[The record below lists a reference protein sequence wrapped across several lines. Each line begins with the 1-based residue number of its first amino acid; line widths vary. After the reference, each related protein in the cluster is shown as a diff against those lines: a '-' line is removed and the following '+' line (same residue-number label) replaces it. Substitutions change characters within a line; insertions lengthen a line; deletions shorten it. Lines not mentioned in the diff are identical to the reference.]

1 MHPPTPPQTPPHPFD
16 PPSPPYPFWPRVFKV
31 HRLKFDDSGVVRCVD
46 NNQEQKTQRPH
57 IPITCTYSV
66 THATLLHLSL
76 TGVYKSE
83 QLLSQLGVGW
93 TPVGHQVDL
102 CFSWTSIGHQV
113 DFCHLW
119 TLDEDM
125 LDVGWTPVGLLCL
138 LDMRWTPV
146 GHQMPDTCRREQRP
160 LLEGIR
166 PVSRSLSVLGSGDDL
181 SSCYCSWWWW
191 RWTSRTPTILW
202 TTWVLWSVLSWLAR
216 REYHCWWWWTST
228 LHRKDSV
235 LQLTWVLWSA
245 LNLPRLILIP
255 STPRALLTALN
266 VWSAVKSEWLAI
278 GVGNVL
284 QWKVHSR
291 HWHPALFL
299 VKIHSAENLFFK
311 IQSDENLPVK
321 IQIQL
326 SYTFRED
333 FFLTRLTVPKNLSYF
348 SQAAF
353 SLNFGVKILS
363 VCSLDRI
370 PKTRFLTR
378 IHRSAAWI
386 LNVQ

>member
-1 MHPPTPPQTPPHPFD
+1 MMMAPPMFFSVCTHPPHLKPH
-16 PPSPPYPFWPRVFKV
+16 
-31 HRLKFDDSGVVRCVD
+31 
-46 NNQEQKTQRPH
+46 H
-57 IPITCTYSV
+57 IPLTLLHPLIHFDQEFSRSTDSNLTIQVLLDASITIKNRRPKGTIFPKYALFHSV
-66 THATLLHLSL
+66 THLTLLHLSL

-83 QLLSQLGVGW
+83 QLLSQLDIGW
-93 TPVGHQVDL
+93 TPVGRQVDL
-102 CFSWTSIGHQV
+102 CFSWTSVGHQV

-125 LDVGWTPVGLLCL
+125 VEIGWTPVGLLCL

-146 GHQMPDTCRREQRP
+146 GHQMLDTCRREQRP

-181 SSCYCSWWWW
+181 SSYYCSWCRGEGGHQEHQQYSEQLGYSEVFWAD
-191 RWTSRTPTILW
+191 S
-202 TTWVLWSVLSWLAR
+202 
-216 REYHCWWWWTST
+216 REYHFWWWWTST
-228 LHRKDSV
+228 LLRKDSA

-311 IQSDENLPVK
+311 IQSDENLLVK
-321 IQIQL
+321 MQIQL
-326 SYTFRED
+326 SYTFKEKV
-333 FFLTRLTVPKNLSYF
+333 FFSARLTLPKIF
-348 SQAAF
+348 H
-353 SLNFGVKILS
+353 LS
-363 VCSLDRI
+363 VKLPS
-370 PKTRFLTR
+370 
-378 IHRSAAWI
+378 
-386 LNVQ
+386 V

>member
-1 MHPPTPPQTPPHPFD
+1 
-16 PPSPPYPFWPRVFKV
+16 
-31 HRLKFDDSGVVRCVD
+31 
-46 NNQEQKTQRPH
+46 
-57 IPITCTYSV
+57 
-66 THATLLHLSL
+66 
-76 TGVYKSE
+76 
-83 QLLSQLGVGW
+83 
-93 TPVGHQVDL
+93 
-102 CFSWTSIGHQV
+102 
-113 DFCHLW
+113 
-119 TLDEDM
+119 
-125 LDVGWTPVGLLCL
+125 
-138 LDMRWTPV
+138 
-146 GHQMPDTCRREQRP
+146 MPDTCRREQRP

-181 SSCYCSWWWW
+181 SGCYCSWWWW
-191 RWTSRTPTILW
+191 RWTPRTPQLYSEQLGYSEVFW
-202 TTWVLWSVLSWLAR
+202 ADS

-228 LHRKDSV
+228 LLWKDSA

-266 VWSAVKSEWLAI
+266 VWRAAKSEWLAI

-311 IQSDENLPVK
+311 IQSDENLLVK

-326 SYTFRED
+326 SYTFIEKV
-333 FFLTRLTVPKNLSYF
+333 FFTRSHCAKKSFIFQSSCIHFKFWGQDTLRLQSGSNTQTRL
-348 SQAAF
+348 
-353 SLNFGVKILS
+353 
-363 VCSLDRI
+363 
-370 PKTRFLTR
+370 LTR
-378 IHRSAAWI
+378 IHRSAARI

>member
-1 MHPPTPPQTPPHPFD
+1 MNT
-16 PPSPPYPFWPRVFKV
+16 
-31 HRLKFDDSGVVRCVD
+31 
-46 NNQEQKTQRPH
+46 
-57 IPITCTYSV
+57 
-66 THATLLHLSL
+66 
-76 TGVYKSE
+76 
-83 QLLSQLGVGW
+83 
-93 TPVGHQVDL
+93 
-102 CFSWTSIGHQV
+102 SWTSGGPLFQLDFRWTFVTFGH
-113 DFCHLW
+113 
-119 TLDEDM
+119 LDEDM
-125 LDVGWTPVGLLCL
+125 LDVGWTPVELLCL

-191 RWTSRTPTILW
+191 RWTPRTPQLYSEQLGYSEVFW
-202 TTWVLWSVLSWLAR
+202 ADS

-228 LHRKDSV
+228 LLRKDSA

-278 GVGNVL
+278 GVGKLGNVL

-291 HWHPALFL
+291 HWLPALFL

-311 IQSDENLPVK
+311 TQSDENLLVK
-321 IQIQL
+321 IQNQ
-326 SYTFRED
+326 
-333 FFLTRLTVPKNLSYF
+333 
-348 SQAAF
+348 
-353 SLNFGVKILS
+353 
-363 VCSLDRI
+363 
-370 PKTRFLTR
+370 
-378 IHRSAAWI
+378 
-386 LNVQ
+386 

>member
-1 MHPPTPPQTPPHPFD
+1 MHSFIQ
-16 PPSPPYPFWPRVFKV
+16 W
-31 HRLKFDDSGVVRCVD
+31 
-46 NNQEQKTQRPH
+46 H
-57 IPITCTYSV
+57 ILLCSTCLSHLSV
-66 THATLLHLSL
+66 TNLTLLHLSFRSTFVSVGHWMNTSWTWGGPL
-76 TGVYKSE
+76 FQLDINWTSGG
-83 QLLSQLGVGW
+83 LLSPLDIWLRHVGRW
-93 TPVGHQVDL
+93 
-102 CFSWTSIGHQV
+102 
-113 DFCHLW
+113 
-119 TLDEDM
+119 LDTR
-125 LDVGWTPVGLLCL
+125 WILCL
-138 LDMRWTPV
+138 LFMRWTWTPV

-160 LLEGIR
+160 LLEWIR

-181 SSCYCSWWWW
+181 SSCYYCSWWWW
-191 RWTSRTPTILW
+191 RWTPRTPTILW
-202 TTWVLWSVLSWLAR
+202 TTWVLWSADSG
-216 REYHCWWWWTST
+216 EYHCWWWWTST
-228 LHRKDSV
+228 LLRKDSA

-311 IQSDENLPVK
+311 IQSDENLLVK
-321 IQIQL
+321 LQIRL
-326 SYTFRED
+326 SYTFKEFF

-353 SLNFGVKILS
+353 ISNFGVNILS
-363 VCSLDRI
+363 LCSLDRI
-370 PKTRFLTR
+370 PKTRFLQESTEVLLE
-378 IHRSAAWI
+378 S
-386 LNVQ
+386 